1 MSTSPSTPLEQVGD
15 LSDNL
20 RGVLESKMASGASL
34 LLKAHSDAPNEL
46 TPWPPAA
53 RKGAPDPQPA
63 HLARA

>member
-20 RGVLESKMASGASL
+20 RGVLESKVASGASPL
-34 LLKAHSDAPNEL
+34 LTAQSDAPSEL
-46 TPWPPAA
+46 IPLPPAA